1 MARRTWDDVGV
12 NEQEATRLADELLAE
27 LRAED
32 FESLERRIG
41 EPEWRQIDGTDAVTY
56 RAQVQT
62 FWDDV
67 RERRNLRVMVAV
79 DDGSRGFI
87 VRPIT
92 RDFIV
97 APDGSFVGEE

>member
-1 MARRTWDDVGV
+1 V

-56 RAQVQT
+56 SAQVQT
-62 FWDDV
+62 FWDDM

-79 DDGSRGFI
+79 DDGSQRFI

-97 APDGSFVGEE
+97 AQDGSFVGGVAPIGSL